1 MPLLHFCKWDY
12 TEWQDLFL
20 IVIKLKLKWVF
31 PNFSYVDIHLHFLLC
46 FTAFLVFLFFK
57 CQFPRVHLKL
67 SRQKVIISPCRAFIT
82 TCYNQ
87 CCPPS
92 PISLSVSQR
101 TNYNQ
106 KLLISVLLRSSSQRS
121 SLMTAFLSK
130 TLMLI
135 TLAANT
141 MMKHGNHQGAA

>member
-1 MPLLHFCKWDY
+1 MTRLISDCDQTETEVSSPKLLICLHSFALLSVFHC
-12 TEWQDLFL
+12 LFG
-20 IVIKLKLKWVF
+20 I
-31 PNFSYVDIHLHFLLC
+31 S
-46 FTAFLVFLFFK
+46 FFK

-67 SRQKVIISPCRAFIT
+67 SSQKVIISPCRAFIT

-87 CCPPS
+87 CCPLS

-121 SLMTAFLSK
+121 SLLTTFLSK